1 MIPNDQGGDKE
12 ARRNQGQ
19 ISWDEIELSADWQV
33 ASELAS
39 RKCLAKISRK
49 MWKTEI
55 NRNWK
60 VKVMEGDR
68 EVAGS
73 STSLSKRPIPAD
85 ARSYRRLTNTHQPVW
100 VWPRELAVIR
110 VFVET
115 LWVKAMLV
123 PCIGFFCWW
132 SLSRQAIPL
141 KVVSFAPCQ
150 LPSCWIWPRELKR
163 KWKAGGKKTIEHF
176 WPTLSVLSNT
186 ESKSPSL
193 VPAPTECSAVSDPI
207 HGPPASPC
215 LSLKWGWPQ
224 LLRAPGLPTGLTDL
238 LSSSCD
244 KFI

>member
-73 STSLSKRPIPAD
+73 STSLNKWPIPAD
-85 ARSYRRLTNTHQPVW
+85 ARSYSRLTNTHQPVW
-100 VWPRELAVIR
+100 VWPRELAAIR

-123 PCIGFFCWW
+123 LCIGFFCWW
-132 SLSRQAIPL
+132 SLSRQAILL

-176 WPTLSVLSNT
+176 WPTLSVLSNSGVREQIPLLGPRSHWVFSSEWPHSWT
-186 ESKSPSL
+186 TSFSL
-193 VPAPTECSAVSDPI
+193 LVSQMGLATAASCSWTTYWP
-207 HGPPASPC
+207 HWPPQFFP
-215 LSLKWGWPQ
+215 W
-224 LLRAPGLPTGLTDL
+224 
-238 LSSSCD
+238 
-244 KFI
+244 